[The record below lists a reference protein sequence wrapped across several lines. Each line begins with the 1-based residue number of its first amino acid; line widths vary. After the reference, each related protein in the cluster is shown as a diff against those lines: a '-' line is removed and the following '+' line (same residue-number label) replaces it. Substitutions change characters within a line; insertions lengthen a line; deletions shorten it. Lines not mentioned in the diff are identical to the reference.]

1 MRLYIKNMV
10 SLRCKLAVESIITKL
25 RLHPRKIELGEIE
38 IAESL
43 SQAQRRLL
51 GQKLRELGLELL
63 YDKKG
68 ILVEK
73 IKNMVIR
80 TIHEPDELSKINY
93 RDYLSKR
100 LKHNYTYLSNLFSH
114 YTGCT
119 LEHFIITH
127 KIERVKKLL
136 AYDELNLTEI
146 SFKMNYSSV
155 AHLSSQFK
163 KITGLTP
170 TDFRNHSRKQLNA
183 LDNL

>member
-25 RLHPRKIELGEIE
+25 GLHPRKIELGEIE

-43 SQAQRRLL
+43 SPAQRRLF
-51 GQKLRELGLELL
+51 GQKLQKLGLELL
-63 YDKKG
+63 RDKKD

-73 IKNMVIR
+73 IKSVIIM

-93 RDYLSKR
+93 REYLSTR
-100 LKHNYTYLSNLFSH
+100 LKHNYTYLSNLFSR
-114 YTGCT
+114 YTGST

-127 KIERVKKLL
+127 KIERVKELL
-136 AYDELNLTEI
+136 VCNELNLTEI

-155 AHLSSQFK
+155 AHLSTQFK

-170 TDFRNHSRKQLNA
+170 TDFMHHSRKQFNA
-183 LDNL
+183 LEDL